1 MCNFKQTLELSHHDI
16 VSKDLRAFW
25 VELDREFKSRF
36 EQFDRRF
43 EEAHH
48 KFKNLSKAVLS
59 RNTHETGISELTQ
72 RLIEERVECHLGDEA
87 KHRNSTVLE
96 EQTDS
101 ADDSA
106 VDVPPM
112 TKESVRRR
120 VARWEVRGTHDHD
133 AIIEH
138 TESVFKKEISCSWDL
153 FKALEYDV
161 TTDQTDCVLE
171 EDMPYFV
178 GSTISTWSYRTG
190 GHCWWGWHEIYQYLR
205 RRQNPRMTRLDCR
218 VAYCLF
224 KTKGL
229 LAIRFALHFSEKCS
243 GLWCN
248 YRTCRLSFVRCAQ
261 NTRSQCNSRTD
272 RRSFG
277 TVDVSFVGSAVK
289 TRS

>member
-1 MCNFKQTLELSHHDI
+1 M
-16 VSKDLRAFW
+16 
-25 VELDREFKSRF
+25 
-36 EQFDRRF
+36 
-43 EEAHH
+43 
-48 KFKNLSKAVLS
+48 
-59 RNTHETGISELTQ
+59 
-72 RLIEERVECHLGDEA
+72 ECHLGDEA

-161 TTDQTDCVLE
+161 TTDQTDCALE

-178 GSTISTWSYRTG
+178 GSTIST
-190 GHCWWGWHEIYQYLR
+190 
-205 RRQNPRMTRLDCR
+205 
-218 VAYCLF
+218 
-224 KTKGL
+224 
-229 LAIRFALHFSEKCS
+229 
-243 GLWCN
+243 
-248 YRTCRLSFVRCAQ
+248 
-261 NTRSQCNSRTD
+261 
-272 RRSFG
+272 
-277 TVDVSFVGSAVK
+277 
-289 TRS
+289 